1 MEQVI
6 VNGFVVGTT
15 YALIALGITIIFS
28 IMNVVNFA
36 HGQLYMIGG
45 FVVYYAVAVFGLPFW
60 AGLILSFVLVGA
72 IGVAM
77 ELFLFAP
84 VIRKVKRDE
93 VTMLLAMGTAVLLES
108 VALLVFG
115 EKQRGIPAITSG
127 VLQIGDAYLPY
138 SRIIVMVIAAL
149 LIAALMLFIAKTR
162 LGRALR
168 ALAQDREATALQGVS
183 LKWISALGFG
193 LGAGLAGLS
202 GGLLMALFAIHAG
215 AGTAISVK
223 AFIMIM
229 IGGAGVLSGAIL
241 GGFVLGFMEA
251 IAFALLPGSVTFLV
265 IFVLVI
271 LFLIIRPNGIMGKPW
286 G

>member
-1 MEQVI
+1 MEQVLL
-6 VNGFVVGTT
+6 NGLVVGTT

-45 FVVYYAVAVFGLPFW
+45 FVVYYVNSVFGFPFW
-60 AGLILSFVLVGA
+60 LGLAASFFVVAA
-72 IGVAM
+72 IGIVM
-77 ELFLFAP
+77 ELFLFRP
-84 VIRKVKRDE
+84 VMRKIKREE
-93 VTMLLAMGTAVLLES
+93 VTMLLAMGTAVFLES
-108 VALLVFG
+108 AALLIFG
-115 EKQRGIPAITSG
+115 EKQRGIPSVVTGVQYVGGAI
-127 VLQIGDAYLPY
+127 LPN
-138 SRIIVMVIAAL
+138 SRIMVMIIAAL
-149 LIAALMLFIAKTR
+149 LIISLMLFIGKTR
-162 LGRALR
+162 SGRALR
-168 ALAQDREATALQGVS
+168 ALAQDREATALQGVN

-202 GGLLMALFAIHAG
+202 GGLLIALFAIHTG
-215 AGTAISVK
+215 AGTAISIK

-241 GGFVLGFMEA
+241 GGFVLGFVES

-265 IFVLVI
+265 IFTLVI
-271 LFLIIRPNGIMGKPW
+271 VFLIIRPHGIMGKPW

>member
-1 MEQVI
+1 
-6 VNGFVVGTT
+6 
-15 YALIALGITIIFS
+15 
-28 IMNVVNFA
+28 
-36 HGQLYMIGG
+36 
-45 FVVYYAVAVFGLPFW
+45 
-60 AGLILSFVLVGA
+60 
-72 IGVAM
+72 M

-93 VTMLLAMGTAVLLES
+93 VTMLLAMGTAVFLES

-115 EKQRGIPAITSG
+115 EKQRGIPAITTG
-127 VLQIGDAYLPY
+127 VVRIGDAYLPN
-138 SRIIVMVIAAL
+138 SRIVVMFIAAL

-168 ALAQDREATALQGVS
+168 ALAQDREATALQGVN

-193 LGAGLAGLS
+193 LGTGLAGLS
-202 GGLLMALFAIHAG
+202 GGLLMALFAIHTG

-251 IAFALLPGSVTFLV
+251 VAFALLPGSVTFLV
-265 IFVLVI
+265 IFALVI
-271 LFLIIRPNGIMGKPW
+271 VFLIIRPNGIMGKPW